1 MAKAAK
7 ALVATGQELTRRME
21 ELGLSQQEL
30 AQLAKVSTST
40 IRKLQRGVQPSYQ
53 RSKLAAL
60 SRALQWPPDALAR
73 LLDGADP
80 STVEAVDTHLVPAAL
95 SGKIARL
102 SEWDRRHVEQLVDRL
117 LGER

>member
-1 MAKAAK
+1 MPETTRGAVTAGAA
-7 ALVATGQELTRRME
+7 LTRRME

-40 IRKLQRGVQPSYQ
+40 IRKLQRGTQPTYQ
-53 RSKLAAL
+53 RAKLAAL
-60 SRALQWPPDALAR
+60 SRALQWPADALAR

-80 STVEAVDTHLVPAAL
+80 VGIQAVDAHAVPAAL

-102 SEWDRRHVEQLVDRL
+102 SERDRRLVELIVDNM